1 MSSAQDPYRPLDEPS
16 GAGHHRRDPLWDTG
30 QQRVFESQWDT
41 AERRVL
47 DLQWRA
53 GQRRVQHV
61 GHPRPAREGPP
72 AAYPVMPG
80 PAPEPPA
87 RRGRVL
93 ILPLVLLL
101 MLVAG
106 WQAWRLHDD
115 NARLAA
121 VVATEQERAATLSER
136 TERLEKELAGVFDPE
151 SISSAVLPSV
161 FRVRAGDFTG
171 TAFSVGDK
179 AGKGKSNL
187 LTNFH
192 VVEAV
197 WEAGDRKVFLERGKT
212 EVSATIVRVSRGDDL
227 ALLRADREIKG
238 LRTAGAAVKPGQQIV
253 VVGAPL
259 GLEDTVTTG
268 VVSAYRPGDTEG
280 PSIQFDAPINPG
292 NSGGPL
298 LNAEGEVI
306 GINTLIESPVQGN
319 VGVGFAV
326 PSNTI
331 KQQLAGLEAGEQVE
345 QGYLGISVQEAV
357 GGDQQGV
364 TIGAV
369 AQGSGAARAG
379 LQVGDVITAIDGT
392 TVADY
397 PDVAAQIGGKQPG
410 QQVTVTIRRNGQER
424 EVVVTL
430 QAQAAQPAS

>member
-1 MSSAQDPYRPLDEPS
+1 MSSAHDPYRPVDEPS
-16 GAGHHRRDPLWDTG
+16 GGGHRRPDPLWDTG

-61 GHPRPAREGPP
+61 GHPRPAREAPHP
-72 AAYPVMPG
+72 AYPVTPA

-87 RRGRVL
+87 RRGRLLV
-93 ILPLVLLL
+93 LPLVVLLV
-101 MLVAG
+101 LVAG
-106 WQAWRLHDD
+106 WLGWRLHDD

-121 VVATEQERAATLSER
+121 VLATEQERAATLTER
-136 TERLEKELAGVFDPE
+136 TDRLEKELAGVFDPE

-179 AGKGKSNL
+179 AGNGKANL

-238 LRTAGAAVKPGQQIV
+238 LRTAGATVKPGQQIV

-268 VVSAYRPGDTEG
+268 VVSAYRPDDTEG

-292 NSGGPL
+292 NSGGPVVNAADEVVGL
-298 LNAEGEVI
+298 ATAKARDAEGI
-306 GINTLIESPVQGN
+306 GL
-319 VGVGFAV
+319 AV
-326 PSNTI
+326 PIRTACE
-331 KQQLAGLEAGEQVE
+331 KF
-345 QGYLGISVQEAV
+345 
-357 GGDQQGV
+357 
-364 TIGAV
+364 
-369 AQGSGAARAG
+369 
-379 LQVGDVITAIDGT
+379 DVC
-392 TVADY
+392 
-397 PDVAAQIGGKQPG
+397 
-410 QQVTVTIRRNGQER
+410 
-424 EVVVTL
+424 
-430 QAQAAQPAS
+430 